1 MGKKINMRFIRALV
15 VIFLIVFWFY
25 VISTGF
31 MLYFTKHIAGT
42 TPILFGITRS
52 LWKDLHFWLSVI
64 ATTVTVFHI
73 IVDWK
78 ALTANIRY
86 LIKNQ

>member
-1 MGKKINMRFIRALV
+1 V
-15 VIFLIVFWFY
+15 VILLIVFWLY

-52 LWKDLHFWLSVI
+52 VWKDLHFWLSVI
-64 ATTVTVFHI
+64 ATIVTVFHI
-73 IVDWK
+73 IVDWR

>member
-1 MGKKINMRFIRALV
+1 MRLIRALV
-15 VIFLIVFWFY
+15 VISLLVFWGY

-31 MLYFTKHIAGT
+31 MLYFTKHLAGT
-42 TPILFGITRS
+42 TPILFGITKS
-52 LWKDLHFWLSVI
+52 MWKDLHFWLSVV
-64 ATTVTVFHI
+64 ATTVTVIHI

-78 ALTANIRY
+78 ALTASIRY